1 MFTQRRLGKLIAGA
15 SAMALVGMGLIGVS
29 AASADEVTSP
39 VVTDIVKGTKGSITV
54 HKSSA
59 ATGEQGD
66 GTLLDPDPGAGKGLV
81 GVEFTLQPVLHG
93 GNAIDLSTAE
103 GWELAEALPT
113 DSAGGTLPTGY
124 TLGTESTQLTG
135 TSGTATFG
143 DLDLGLYLVTE
154 TDSGDNLIK
163 NAVAP
168 FFVSIPYPN
177 ADGSWNYAVQVYPK
191 NVLDTIELTKTVDDT
206 ALLLGDEVT
215 WTLTTAV
222 PDAALPYKSFTLTD
236 NMTANLKFISWE
248 SVSIGTAALVPTTD
262 YTISA
267 DNATITFT
275 AAGLAKLDAAGATN
289 VIAVLKTE
297 VIEIPANGKVENTA
311 TVTIN
316 GTPDEDSTNT
326 NLGTLQLVKKSEGTD
341 GGLLDGAEFELYG
354 TAPNADGTA
363 SGPVIATGTTV
374 DGKVT
379 WELHLGITTDTT
391 EDYWVKE
398 IKAPVGYVLPA
409 NPWSDKLTVTA
420 GQIEINTITNHKPE
434 GPDLPLTGASGT
446 VLFTMA
452 GIGLMAA
459 AGGAVLVKRRRSR
472 MQS

>member
-1 MFTQRRLGKLIAGA
+1 MFTQRRLGKLLAGA
-15 SAMALVGMGLIGVS
+15 SAMALVGMGLIGVG
-29 AASADEVTSP
+29 AASAD
-39 VVTDIVKGTKGSITV
+39 DIVEGTVGSITV

-59 ATGEQGD
+59 ATGDPGD
-66 GTLLDPDPGAGKGLV
+66 GTELPVDPSPGLV

-93 GNAIDLSTAE
+93 GNPIDLSTAE

-113 DSAGGTLPTGY
+113 NTAGGTLPTGY
-124 TLGTESTQLTG
+124 SLGAETTQLTQAD
-135 TSGTATFG
+135 GTALFG
-143 DLDLGLYLVTE
+143 GLDLGLYLITE

-163 NAVAP
+163 NAVTP
-168 FFVSIPYPN
+168 FYVSVPYPN
-177 ADGSWNYAVQVYPK
+177 TDGSWNYAVHVYPK

-206 ALLLGDEVT
+206 ALILGDDVT

-236 NMTANLKFISWE
+236 NMTSNLGFISWE
-248 SVSIGTAALVPTTD
+248 SVSIGAVPLVPVTD
-262 YTISA
+262 YTISG

-275 AAGLAKLDAAGATN
+275 EAGLGKLDLAGETT
-289 VIAVLKTE
+289 VTAVLKTK
-297 VIEIPANGKVENTA
+297 VLSIPENGKVENTA

-316 GTPDEDSTNT
+316 GTPDTDSTNT
-326 NLGTLQLVKKSEGTD
+326 NLGTLELVKKSEGTD
-341 GGLLDGAEFELYG
+341 GALLDGAVFELYG
-354 TAPNADGTA
+354 TAPNSDGTA
-363 SGPVIATGTTV
+363 SGPVLATGTTV

-379 WELHLGITTDTT
+379 WELHVGITTDTT

-398 IKAPVGYVLPA
+398 TKAPVGYVLPA
-409 NPWSDKLTVTA
+409 NPWSGMLTVTA

-434 GPDLPLTGASGT
+434 GPELPLTGASGT

-459 AGGAVLVKRRRSR
+459 ASGAVLVKRRRSR